1 MLRKLFGLL
10 TLSLLLTASSFAQDD
25 VVDSDTA
32 DVIEQRKH
40 QDLFYVDLTW
50 DYLLGLPE
58 GVEQK
63 WYGRGVNLGLVY
75 DQPFTKD
82 GMVSGAIGAGFAS
95 HNYYLN
101 ALVNRFDSAGSSYSK
116 FQVASDSVL
125 SRGKISL
132 NYVDVPFELRFRTKP
147 NKEGIRWKFAVG
159 GKVGYLVN
167 VHEKII
173 DAQDIKI
180 KTYNYPNIAQVRY
193 GVSARVAYG
202 AIGVSAFYSLSPL
215 FNAGSS
221 VGQQNSFAVAI
232 SLIPF

>member
-1 MLRKLFGLL
+1 MPRKLFGLL
-10 TLSLLLTASSFAQDD
+10 TLSLLISTASFAQSEK
-25 VVDSDTA
+25 VAMDSV

-50 DYLLGLPE
+50 DYLFGLPQ

-63 WYGRGVNLGLVY
+63 WYGRGVNLGLVF

-82 GMVSGAIGAGFAS
+82 GTVSGAIGAGFAS
-95 HNYYLN
+95 QNYYLT
-101 ALVNRFDSAGSSYSK
+101 ALVNRFDSAGSSYSE

-173 DAQDIKI
+173 DAQNIKI

-215 FNAGSS
+215 FNTGAS
-221 VGQQNSFAVAI
+221 VGQQNSFTVGI